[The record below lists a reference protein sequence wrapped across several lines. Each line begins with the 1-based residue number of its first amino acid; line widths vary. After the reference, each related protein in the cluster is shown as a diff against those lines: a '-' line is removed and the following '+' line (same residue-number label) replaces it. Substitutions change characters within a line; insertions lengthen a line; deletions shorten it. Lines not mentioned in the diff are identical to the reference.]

1 MQLWL
6 VPSSQ
11 PHTQAPPPFACP
23 RAGCGSRRLR
33 LHQSVAKPVRD
44 VAPRSAAAR
53 RYACRACGRT
63 FRVYPAGVDGGD
75 VAVGVKR
82 FAAALHLL
90 GLSVRDVSRALA
102 VLGVPLG
109 KSRVHGVVAPVLR
122 GLRMRKVAP
131 LLERV
136 VAAAPGS
143 EGEGAATVRIHG
155 RALPLRRALDDQGR
169 VGLVVDG
176 IDARTRL
183 AVAQWARATLA
194 GFGVRVDVVFPP
206 APRRRRGAGEAA
218 PESAAESA
226 ATRSVMASSGP
237 SAAVTGGRAAC
248 LDSAVCGRPSGWMG
262 GPWGRAPIPALRG
275 PKGCSL
281 NVRERVSRTHARASG
296 SRSGSGSA
304 RARTDHT
311 AAHGLACK
319 RRLRRG
325 QRSVKT
331 GGPGRADR
339 AAAPSGGSSTHR
351 SGTSGDGEVCS
362 ATVTHG
368 SRGSV
373 TPCVGRWA
381 HVGMGCGSDS
391 VWDVGCEPLWNRVHG
406 LGGGSRPATRI

>member
-262 GPWGRAPIPALRG
+262 GPWGRAPTPALRG
-275 PKGCSL
+275 PAGGSAGVL
-281 NVRERVSRTHARASG
+281 AHRRGTDIARVRTYASG
-296 SRSGSGSA
+296 FRVRFRSRADRDRTTGRGSA
-304 RARTDHT
+304 SASVQQRVYKRAP
-311 AAHGLACK
+311 
-319 RRLRRG
+319 RRG
-325 QRSVKT
+325 QRTVKN
-331 GGPGRADR
+331 GGPGGIVRP
-339 AAAPSGGSSTHR
+339 AAPSGR
-351 SGTSGDGEVCS
+351 
-362 ATVTHG
+362 HG
-368 SRGSV
+368 RIDRVRRG
-373 TPCVGRWA
+373 VGR
-381 HVGMGCGSDS
+381 S
-391 VWDVGCEPLWNRVHG
+391 VR
-406 LGGGSRPATRI
+406 RR

>member
-262 GPWGRAPIPALRG
+262 GPWGRAPTPALRG
-275 PKGCSL
+275 PAGGLGGGSCSPAG
-281 NVRERVSRTHARASG
+281 NGHRARTHVRERIPGPVPLARGPRPNDWSWI
-296 SRSGSGSA
+296 
-304 RARTDHT
+304 
-311 AAHGLACK
+311 
-319 RRLRRG
+319 RLRK
-325 QRSVKT
+325 RSAACLQA
-331 GGPGRADR
+331 G
-339 AAAPSGGSSTHR
+339 AAARSADGQERWSGRDRSSGGAVRSAWAHR
-351 SGTSGDGEVCS
+351 SGAPGRGEVCS
-362 ATVTHG
+362 ATVTCG
-368 SRGSV
+368 SRRRAA
-373 TPCVGRWA
+373 PCVGRRA
-381 HVGMGCGSDS
+381 HDGMGCGSDS
-391 VWDVGCEPLWNRVHG
+391 AWGVG
-406 LGGGSRPATRI
+406 